1 MKYDESFLFK
11 RFARYS
17 EYDKDYVGIL
27 FEYGY
32 DAKELYDVLE
42 ENGLEH
48 FGNKNLLSTM
58 KNIMHY
64 VSKKLYQADGN
75 VKITIL
81 KHFSVLTINEL
92 IKLNKYKFSCWVY
105 ALYLAECF
113 LALGIPARM
122 IRCLDLYL

>member
-81 KHFSVLTINEL
+81 KHFSVLTINDVAPL
-92 IKLNKYKFSCWVY
+92 S
-105 ALYLAECF
+105 A
-113 LALGIPARM
+113 
-122 IRCLDLYL
+122 